1 MSEQQRG
8 FTPPVRKKIAL
19 DNGKL
24 KLNAPCPSAPGKT
37 SNLIWGLVANNP
49 RITVYTGD
57 PEDSGERNG
66 YGKIVAA
73 MDAPAFFILLGMI
86 ENFANGPVDQK
97 GKMDN
102 LNYTWFGGKR
112 SDAPVVVSETWV
124 GKDKEGKV
132 FISIISGSRPK
143 IAFYFQPPQF
153 HQLCSADG
161 TPLDRGQASVLAAK
175 GYANLLKNMMSNML
189 VSEYVEPPPPKDR
202 NGGSGGGNNY
212 GGANRSG
219 GTQRQTPTEAPAEDY
234 PF

>member
-1 MSEQQRG
+1 MSEQRQG
-8 FTPPVRKKIAL
+8 FVPPMRKKIAL
-19 DNGKL
+19 DNRKL
-24 KLNAPCPSAPGKT
+24 TLNAPCPTAQGKT
-37 SNLIWGLVANNP
+37 SNLVWGLVANNP

-73 MDAPAFFILLGMI
+73 MDAPAFYILLGMI
-86 ENFANGPVDQK
+86 EKYADGPNSEK

-112 SDAPVVVSETWV
+112 SEQPVVVSETWV
-124 GKDKEGKV
+124 GKDKDGKV
-132 FISIISGSRPK
+132 FLSIISGSRPK

-161 TPLDRGQASVLAAK
+161 TPLDKGQASTLAAK
-175 GYANLLKNMMSNML
+175 GYAALLSNMMSNML
-189 VSEYVEPPPPKDR
+189 VTEWVEPPPPKDKS
-202 NGGSGGGNNY
+202 GGSNNY
-212 GGANRSG
+212 PNRGA
-219 GTQRQTPTEAPAEDY
+219 QRPAQAVAPAETEDY